1 MAPPP
6 LPPRQAKA
14 TAATTTTT
22 AVAGAKS
29 RSTVEKKQKPPTAT
43 RSRKNPTSTSKTA
56 TKRSQ
61 KTEAVAKTTV
71 VAADGATTNESELW
85 SRLVPYWDA
94 HQKHHEKTR
103 ADCGVSN
110 SLALSRSVASILNAK
125 QAYSLERSTQALSL
139 ERKERAQPNIVCEK
153 EEEIESEWS
162 TCLHKFVDCAMVAI
176 ATTTTSNTAESA
188 AHAVLRLTVAVA
200 VAAADTAA
208 DTANANSLEATT
220 RTNATT
226 LDALVAHW
234 MRYSSDCPVD
244 AVRAAAT
251 VALGWVAAA
260 AIQQSV
266 PTAAANQDH
275 HHHHESAAWTLH
287 LARLDALQQAILP
300 RLTDTAVC
308 VRAAA
313 VTAIY
318 GHNDTNDQEKNPLA
332 TDPDLRQGVVWVLQH
347 DSSPTNRAL
356 AASVLPVSLQTLD
369 RLVSRVGDTKAA
381 VRVAALDAVRRGAS
395 LASRTNDSAYDQGS
409 AAFGHGP
416 EESKRE
422 DEDDNAVDK
431 EHVSSFRPM
440 WQPHYMAQVL
450 TTGLS
455 DRYETIAQV
464 CARWCAKN
472 AGKKHCR
479 LSYTHN
485 TNWITLTTQL
495 PGHQARHASL
505 DSSLDSKRTVRSTAL
520 VAMSARGGPRGR
532 GPGLDSSLAR
542 NGGGGDWRCQC
553 GR

>member
-1 MAPPP
+1 MAPPPP

-14 TAATTTTT
+14 TTT

-43 RSRKNPTSTSKTA
+43 RSRKNPTSTSQTA

-61 KTEAVAKTTV
+61 KTAAVAKTTV

-85 SRLVPYWDA
+85 YRLVPYWDA

-103 ADCGVSN
+103 ADGGVSN
-110 SLALSRSVASILNAK
+110 SLALTRSVASILYTK

-139 ERKERAQPNIVCEK
+139 EQKERVQPNIVCEK
-153 EEEIESEWS
+153 EEIESEWS

-200 VAAADTAA
+200 VAAAA
-208 DTANANSLEATT
+208 DTDTNANSLETTT
-220 RTNATT
+220 RTNAVHDPTITTAT

-234 MRYSSDCPVD
+234 MRYSSDCPID

-260 AIQQSV
+260 IQQSV
-266 PTAAANQDH
+266 PTAANQDH
-275 HHHHESAAWTLH
+275 HHHHEAAAWTTLH
-287 LARLDALQQAILP
+287 MARLDALQQAILP

-318 GHNDTNDQEKNPLA
+318 GHNDNKDQAKNPLA

-395 LASRTNDSAYDQGS
+395 LAPAS
-409 AAFGHGP
+409 GHGQ
-416 EESKRE
+416 EESKRQ
-422 DEDDNAVDK
+422 DEHDNAVDK
-431 EHVSSFRPM
+431 EHVSSFRPV

-479 LSYTHN
+479 LSHTHH
-485 TNWITLTTQL
+485 LD
-495 PGHQARHASL
+495 HSHDAVARPPSAP
-505 DSSLDSKRTVRSTAL
+505 R
-520 VAMSARGGPRGR
+520 VA
-532 GPGLDSSLAR
+532 
-542 NGGGGDWRCQC
+542 
-553 GR
+553 